1 MKGFFHGLFSCDN
14 QICCRRNCDVI
25 ASFQKRVYRFRCLRC
40 TSTPKMHL
48 ALELG
53 TCRRTG
59 KDGKGCYLNVTTPPI
74 YIYIGK
80 LVRPGNDEAH
90 VIYNILETLFYFSG
104 LIYLYIYVYINKI

>member
-53 TCRRTG
+53 DMSAHRQGWKRMLFE
-59 KDGKGCYLNVTTPPI
+59 CYNTPN
-74 YIYIGK
+74 IYIGK

-104 LIYLYIYVYINKI
+104 LIYLYIYVYINNI